1 MEFDLKGVE
10 KFRGEVSLNFR
21 EIINL
26 LTKITRLYKLFLNFS
41 ASKRFIHLLARSK
54 VLLDPLSLLY
64 RATEQLNHI
73 FHVFSVLYVVFY
85 VCF

>member
-26 LTKITRLYKLFLNFS
+26 LTKIIRLDKLFLNFN
-41 ASKRFIHLLARSK
+41 ASKRFIHLLVRSK